1 MSSKAPRRES
11 RALRSTAQETPIDT
25 AEAYTVNTVIE
36 TSQEQQLANSD
47 TAVTV
52 GLQALLPNDISEIDL
67 LRMIWEKM
75 SRMERTENNIDDKL
89 HEQCHKQSEPARICS
104 K

>member
-25 AEAYTVNTVIE
+25 AEAHTVNTVIE
-36 TSQEQQLANSD
+36 TSQEHQLATSD

-52 GLQALLPNDISEIDL
+52 GQPRARDGPRAGSGPRPDFV
-67 LRMIWEKM
+67 R
-75 SRMERTENNIDDKL
+75 
-89 HEQCHKQSEPARICS
+89 PARWS
-104 K
+104 